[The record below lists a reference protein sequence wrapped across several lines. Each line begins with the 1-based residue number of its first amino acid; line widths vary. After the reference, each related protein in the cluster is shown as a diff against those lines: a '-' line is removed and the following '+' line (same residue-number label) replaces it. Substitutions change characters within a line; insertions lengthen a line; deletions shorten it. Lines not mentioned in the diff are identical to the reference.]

1 MSRER
6 RLSMIDTCLIRSAG
20 LIDRAKCNAG
30 RRLLLDGR
38 LALLQSMD
46 SAQKRKEIDFRQ
58 QPPVK
63 AAAPKEFKKAR
74 PKSRSKRTWFAV
86 AFFVVFTAFLYSGM
100 LPDVLP
106 GWMQKSI
113 AVLHAGS
120 AALAGFLVMR
130 DLRRRPLPS
139 QLGNETKPGHDT
151 KAGTGPEAASAKAAR
166 EQKEHLLNTVG
177 HTHVQPRRKRRWGN
191 LVAAGL
197 FCAVLGLWFTRAAP
211 IEAAET
217 AYDFA
222 GQLNDAGTI
231 TTLILTE
238 PSVAVPRPP
247 RPMFQTILAAR
258 RIPLSRDDYQAGLQ
272 LITLGQYDDA
282 RVKLDAAKK
291 AEGLDAEAKLN
302 LELAYA
308 QSYLFE
314 WKYIEAIKIL
324 KPLWDQQ
331 KNTLALA
338 QMGVAALHANLYR
351 DARNSAQLLMDSA
364 KGPEDKLRAMNLLL
378 TLDLLQWRP
387 ERIKR
392 ESEARALIKDS
403 IDPHTASLQNNL
415 GVLKLFA
422 APPQIKAAQGNF
434 MAAIDAWN
442 SLDQASRDKDHMTKD
457 QNDPIKAAGL
467 QNIAFCEWWGG
478 DYEAAIK
485 KVTEAQNFRQSIQG
499 KKNQKPLPGDQAV
512 HTRGELAAGL
522 CENTLGHWQASRTRS
537 KEATNLFRSLP
548 RSDPHR
554 MACALLEARVEISL
568 LRFDEAIACCK
579 EVLENTTLCSP
590 QHPLCL
596 TAKLRQA
603 EAQLGK
609 KKYPEAR
616 ASLAEALALLTSL
629 RWNEYHPEALT
640 YYRLLAQLEIAERN
654 FPAAKAALDQGEAAG
669 KRILAIPNTTNQFRP
684 HPEAAALLAARGN
697 WSYSQINNENTAQH
711 LTLMNAALAD
721 WTAAEKELTAAVGE
735 NDAPGHPLIG
745 RYVYWQ
751 AVMLFR
757 LQKHAEAETRLRY
770 WENEFLD
777 SMPPNHAWSAEA
789 LEGLV
794 AILRAQSKDT
804 KEAAEK
810 AKEYRDATLKAS

>member
-1 MSRER
+1 M
-6 RLSMIDTCLIRSAG
+6 LGADIL
-20 LIDRAKCNAG
+20 LAG
-30 RRLLLDGR
+30 RLPLP
-38 LALLQSMD
+38 QTME

-74 PKSRSKRTWFAV
+74 PKSRSKGTWFAI
-86 AFFVVFTAFLYSGM
+86 ALFLVFTAFLYSRM

-120 AALAGFLVMR
+120 AALAGYLVMR
-130 DLRRRPLPS
+130 DLRRRPLPG
-139 QLGNETKPGHDT
+139 QQGHDT
-151 KAGTGPEAASAKAAR
+151 KSGHDAKAGTSPEAASAKAAR

-177 HTHVQPRRKRRWGN
+177 HNHVQPRRKRRWGN

-222 GQLNDAGTI
+222 GQLNEAGTI

-238 PSVAVPRPP
+238 PSIAVPRPP

-272 LITLGQYDDA
+272 LITLAQYDDA
-282 RVKLDAAKK
+282 RAKLDSAKK

-308 QSYLFE
+308 ESYLFE
-314 WKYIEAIKIL
+314 GKYADAIKVL
-324 KPLWDQQ
+324 KPLWEQQ

-351 DARNSAQLLMDSA
+351 DARNSAQLLMENA
-364 KGPEDKLRAMNLLL
+364 KGSEDKLRAMNLLL
-378 TLDLLQWRP
+378 ALDLLQWRP
-387 ERIKR
+387 ERVKH

-403 IDPHTASLQNNL
+403 VDPHTASLQNNL
-415 GVLKLFA
+415 GVLKLFT
-422 APPQIKAAQGNF
+422 APPQMTAAQGNF
-434 MAAIDAWN
+434 NAALDVWN
-442 SLDQASRDKDHMTKD
+442 AMDQANLAKD
-457 QNDPIKAAGL
+457 QHDPIKASAL
-467 QNIAFCEWWGG
+467 QNIALCEWWGG
-478 DYEAAIK
+478 HYADALK
-485 KVTEAQNFRQSIQG
+485 KVEEAQKYRQSLQSDR
-499 KKNQKPLPGDQAV
+499 KQKPLPGDQAV
-512 HTRGELAAGL
+512 QSRGVLVAGL
-522 CENTLGHWQASRTRS
+522 CENTLGRWQASRTNAQ
-537 KEATNLFRSLP
+537 EASSMFRSLP
-548 RSDPHR
+548 RTDPHR
-554 MACALLEARVEISL
+554 LACALLEARVDISL
-568 LRFDEAIACCK
+568 LRYDEALARCK
-579 EVLENTTLCSP
+579 EVLQESTLCSP

-603 EAQLGK
+603 EALLGK

-640 YYRLLAQLEIAERN
+640 YYRLLAQLETAERN
-654 FPAAKAALDQGEAAG
+654 FPAAKTALEQGATAG
-669 KRILAIPNTTNQFRP
+669 KLILAIPNTTNQFRP
-684 HPEAAALLAARGN
+684 HPETAALLAARAN
-697 WSYSQINNENTAQH
+697 WSYSKLSQENTAQQPA
-711 LTLMNAALAD
+711 LLNAALAD
-721 WTAAEKELTAAVGE
+721 WTAAEKELAAAIGE

-757 LQKHAEAETRLRY
+757 LQKHAEAEARLRY
-770 WENEFLD
+770 WEEEFLE
-777 SMPPNHAWSAEA
+777 SAPYHPWSLEA
-789 LEGLV
+789 LDGLV
-794 AILRAQSKDT
+794 SILKAQNKDSKD
-804 KEAAEK
+804 AAEK
-810 AKEYRDATLKAS
+810 AKEHRNAALRES